1 MTESKSSLTNSSES
15 DEQDTA
21 VNTTDKTSQ
30 VSSNTPA
37 RHDKGHESVTP
48 ETRSDVLERDGYRC
62 QVCGRG
68 GPERGELATLH
79 VHHIERDPDR
89 IDENAMENLTTLCR
103 SCHSWVHQQTPP
115 TDAPVKLTEADQDML
130 LPQDIEILRYLAD
143 EGPARTGHIRDEL
156 TADLSLTAVRERLSV
171 LMGLDN
177 MVESRDRQIVDKDLD
192 TGEWGLIEQIENSA
206 RGHIP
211 DDPRILLQ
219 RIEDEQVRQ
228 ALERGCDRHAIVE
241 ILDISRRTTFHKQK
255 RAYAHDFPLDA
266 FRRSGSGGQHPA
278 GDTASGM
285 SDHVDDDSSS
295 DDQQQQLDS
304 VIGGADHSSQ
314 SNPVESV
321 ESKQSSQDDMSGET
335 TPDEDQVAVRE
346 QLQTAITALQRINTE
361 L

>member
-1 MTESKSSLTNSSES
+1 MTRSESPSTNSSEPN
-15 DEQDTA
+15 EQDTA
-21 VNTTDKTSQ
+21 ADTTEETPRA
-30 VSSNTPA
+30 SSDTPA
-37 RHDKGHESVTP
+37 YHDHESVTS
-48 ETRSDVLERDGYRC
+48 ETRADVLERDGYRC

-79 VHHIERDPDR
+79 VHHIERNPDG
-89 IDENAMENLTTLCR
+89 IDENALENLTTLCR

-115 TDAPVKLTEADQDML
+115 AEAPVTLTDADQDVL
-130 LPQDIEILRYLAD
+130 LPQDIEILRYLAG
-143 EGPARTGHIRDEL
+143 EGPARTGDIRDEL

-177 MVESRDRQIVDKDLD
+177 MVESRDRQIVDKDLV
-192 TGEWGLIEQIENSA
+192 TGEWGLTEQIENSA

-211 DDPRILLQ
+211 DDPRMLLQ

-228 ALERGCDRHAIVE
+228 ALERGCDRHAIMT

-278 GDTASGM
+278 GDAANRMTSDAGEESG
-285 SDHVDDDSSS
+285 SADE
-295 DDQQQQLDS
+295 QQQLDS
-304 VIGGADHSSQ
+304 VTGGADHSGQ
-314 SNPVESV
+314 EDPVEPR
-321 ESKQSSQDDMSGET
+321 ESKRSSHDDTSGET
-335 TPDEDQVAVRE
+335 ARDEGDVVVRE
-346 QLQTAITALQRINTE
+346 QLQTAITALQRINAE